1 MYNITFKPRL
11 YQETIFHTCSQ
22 KNTLVVLPTGLGK
35 TNIFVMLAV
44 QRLNIYPNSKVVLLG
59 PTKPL
64 VDQYLK
70 VFLSSTDIP
79 EEEMTV
85 LTGKISPENREK
97 LWEEKKV
104 IFSTPQGL
112 ENDILTSR
120 ISLSDVSLLGFDEAH
135 RAVGDYSYVWIA
147 KQYHETSRFS
157 RIIAMTASPGSDLEK
172 IQEICNN
179 LYIEA
184 IEVRTDEDPDVKPYI
199 KEKKIKW
206 IYIDLPENFEKAKTF
221 LEKSYLSKLE
231 KVSEFGLLEKGK
243 IKDLRK
249 KELLGLQA
257 DIRKEVSQ
265 GDKSFENLQAL
276 SLLAE
281 AMKIEHAIELLETQD
296 ISSVK
301 TYFDKLYQEALK
313 TNTKASKN
321 LFKDPY
327 FNSAHHLIELMYEN
341 GEKHP
346 KLDKLKELIQEIKG
360 KEPEAKIIIFTQYR
374 DSVSKIIEE
383 IKDLIKVKSFV
394 GQAKKNGLGLS
405 QKEQKEIIEKFSQG
419 EFQALVATSVAEEGL
434 DLPSVDYVI
443 FYEPV
448 PSAIRFI
455 QRKGRTGR
463 HDIGHIYIFVAR
475 KTRDEAYR
483 WSAYHKERRMYRTL
497 KDIKKNLKK
506 ISLNQSSE
514 SKNNVS
520 LKNFIDNN
528 NKEVQKKVK
537 IIADYREKASPVI
550 KALFSN
556 PDIELEMT
564 NLEIGDYVLSE
575 DVCIEFKTKED
586 FLTSLIDN
594 RLFTQVKNLTSK
606 YKKPLLIVQGTEDLF
621 SLRNINENS
630 IRGLI
635 VSLAIDYR
643 LPIIFTKNPKD
654 TAEYLFLIAKNEQL
668 NLNKSIA
675 LHTKKPRT
683 IKEIQ
688 EYIVSSLPNIGSTLS
703 KPILTH
709 FKTIRN
715 LANSNIDDLLKI
727 ENIGPEKAK
736 TIYDIFN
743 SEYKTSKKENE
754 IKKE

>member
-1 MYNITFKPRL
+1 MYTIKFKPRL
-11 YQETIFHTCSQ
+11 YQETIFHTCSE

-64 VDQYLK
+64 VDQYFK
-70 VFLSSTDIP
+70 VFLSSTNIP
-79 EEEMTV
+79 EDEMIV
-85 LTGKISPENREK
+85 LTGKVNPDKRAE
-97 LWEEKKV
+97 LWKKKKV

-112 ENDILTSR
+112 ENDLLTSR
-120 ISLSDVSLLGFDEAH
+120 ISLEDVSLLGFDEAH
-135 RAVGDYSYVWIA
+135 RAVSGYAYVWIGQ
-147 KQYHETSRFS
+147 QYNRTSRFS

-179 LYIEA
+179 LFIEA
-184 IEVRTDEDPDVKPYI
+184 VEVRTDEDPDVKPYV
-199 KEKKIKW
+199 KEKKINW
-206 IYIDLPENFEKAKTF
+206 IYIELPENFEKAKTF
-221 LEKSYLSKLE
+221 LDKSYLSKLN
-231 KVSEFGLLEKGK
+231 KVSEFGL
-243 IKDLRK
+243 IQKDKVKDIRK
-249 KELLGLQA
+249 KELIGLQA
-257 DIRKEVSQ
+257 EIRKEVSQ
-265 GDKSFENLQAL
+265 GNKSFENLQAL

-301 TYFDKLYQEALK
+301 NYFDKLYHEALK
-313 TNTKASKN
+313 TNIKASKN

-327 FNSAHHLIELMYEN
+327 FNSAHHLIELMFEN

-346 KLDKLKELIQEIKG
+346 KLNKLKELIQGIKT
-360 KEPEAKIIIFTQYR
+360 KKPDSKIIIFTQYR
-374 DSVSKIIEE
+374 DSVSRINEE
-383 IKDLIKVKSFV
+383 IKDIIKVQSFV

-405 QKEQKEIIEKFSQG
+405 QKEQKKIIEKFSNG
-419 EFQALVATSVAEEGL
+419 DFEALVATSVAEEGL

-463 HDIGHIYIFVAR
+463 HDIGHIYILVAR

-483 WSAYHKERRMYRTL
+483 WSAYHKEKRMYRTL
-497 KDIKKNLKK
+497 NHIKQNLKK
-506 ISLNQSSE
+506 IILNQNTE

-520 LKNFIDNN
+520 LKDFLRNKSKQKNN
-528 NKEVQKKVK
+528 AVKTNKVK

-550 KALFSN
+550 KALFSE
-556 PDIELEMT
+556 PDVEIEMT
-564 NLEIGDYVLSE
+564 NLEMGDYVISE
-575 DVCIEFKTKED
+575 DVCVEFKTKED
-586 FLTSLIDN
+586 FLNSLIDN
-594 RLFTQVKNLTSK
+594 RLFNQVINLTNR
-606 YKKPLLIVQGTEDLF
+606 YKKPLIIVQGLEDLF
-621 SLRNINENS
+621 SLRNINKNA
-630 IRGLI
+630 IRGLLL
-635 VSLAIDYR
+635 SLALDYR
-643 LPIIFTKNPKD
+643 IPIIFTANPKD
-654 TAEYLFLIAKNEQL
+654 TAKYLLLIARNEQL
-668 NLNKSIA
+668 NLKKSIA

-683 IKEIQ
+683 IKEVQ

-703 KPILTH
+703 IPLLKH
-709 FKTIRN
+709 FKTIKN
-715 LANSNIDDLLKI
+715 LANSDIDELLKI

-743 SEYKTSKKENE
+743 IEYK
-754 IKKE
+754 

>member
-1 MYNITFKPRL
+1 MYNIKFKPRL

-44 QRLNIYPNSKVVLLG
+44 QRLNLYSKSKVVLLG

-70 VFLSSTDIP
+70 VFLKHTDIP
-79 EEEMTV
+79 EENMTV
-85 LTGKISPENREK
+85 LTGKISPDKRAK
-97 LWEEKKV
+97 LWEEKQV

-120 ISLSDVSLLGFDEAH
+120 ISLENVSLLGFDEAH

-147 KQYHETSRFS
+147 KQYNKSSRFS

-179 LYIEA
+179 LFIEA
-184 IEVRTDEDPDVKPYI
+184 VEVRTDEDPDVKPYV
-199 KEKKIKW
+199 KEKKINW
-206 IYIDLPENFEKAKTF
+206 VYIDLPENFEKAKTF

-231 KVSEFGLLEKGK
+231 KVADFGIIEKEK

-257 DIRKEVSQ
+257 EIRKQVSE
-265 GDKSFENLQAL
+265 GDKGFENLQAL

-281 AMKIEHAIELLETQD
+281 AMKVEHAIELLETQD

-301 TYFDKLYQEALK
+301 NYFDKLYNESLK
-313 TNTKASKN
+313 TNIKASKN

-346 KLDKLKELIQEIKG
+346 KLEKLKELVEKIRKNN
-360 KEPEAKIIIFTQYR
+360 PDSKIIIFSQYR
-374 DSVSKIIEE
+374 DSVSKIVNEL
-383 IKDLIKVKSFV
+383 KGLARTQLFV
-394 GQAKKNGLGLS
+394 GQAKKNGVGLS
-405 QKEQKEIIEKFSQG
+405 QKEQKEIINKFSKG
-419 EFQALVATSVAEEGL
+419 EFDILVATSVAEEGL

-448 PSAIRFI
+448 PSAIRYI

-463 HDIGHIYIFVAR
+463 QDLGHVYIFVAR

-497 KDIKKNLKK
+497 AEIKKSLRKLVFNNSQKKTDNNVNLTKFIQK
-506 ISLNQSSE
+506 SSE
-514 SKNNVS
+514 DKNEA
-520 LKNFIDNN
+520 KQT
-528 NKEVQKKVK
+528 NKIK
-537 IIADYREKASPVI
+537 IVADYREKASPVI
-550 KALFSN
+550 KELFSN
-556 PDIELEMT
+556 NDVAIEMT
-564 NLEIGDYVLSE
+564 NLDIGDYVVSE

-586 FLTSLIDN
+586 FVNSLIDG
-594 RLFTQVKNLTSK
+594 RLFNQAINLRNK
-606 YKKPLLIVQGTEDLF
+606 YKKPLIIVQGLEDLF
-621 SLRNINENS
+621 SVRNLNENS
-630 IRGLI
+630 IRGLLI
-635 VSLAIDYR
+635 SLAVDYKI
-643 LPIIFTKNPKD
+643 PVIFTKNPKD
-654 TAEYLFLIAKNEQL
+654 TAAYLLLIAKKEQIE
-668 NLNKSIA
+668 NKKSIA

-688 EYIVSSLPNIGSTLS
+688 EYIVASLPNIGSILS
-703 KPILTH
+703 KPLLNH

-715 LANSNIDDLLKI
+715 LANASIDELLKV

-736 TIYDIFN
+736 TIYDVFN
-743 SEYKTSKKENE
+743 KKYKEK
-754 IKKE
+754 